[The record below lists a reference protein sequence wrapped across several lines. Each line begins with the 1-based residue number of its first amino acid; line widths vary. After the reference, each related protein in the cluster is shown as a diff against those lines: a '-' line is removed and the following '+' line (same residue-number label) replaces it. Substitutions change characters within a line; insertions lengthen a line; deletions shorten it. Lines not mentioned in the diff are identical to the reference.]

1 MMGDPHYGRRVLI
14 AFACA
19 IALHEILAAFVR
31 APSLQRAGE
40 EPVRVSLVTIARR
53 PVPTPTPTRAPTP
66 RSIATPSPAPQPTI
80 TPWPRATIALVT
92 ATHPAPRAI
101 ASPHPHR
108 IAGGDIATYDAA
120 REAGR
125 AARLAGTA
133 GAGVSNGAGGRNGV
147 ASGIEGSGNGSGAA
161 PAQVPCGSPSL
172 IGSNIR
178 FVDGRY
184 YVNVEA
190 QITFRDGHVES
201 GHFPYPFV
209 YDSEDAD
216 PFTER
221 NKDKDAYLQFP
232 PPGVDMSDAPQAVL
246 IAIKYTRPNG
256 MTLLPPC

>member
-1 MMGDPHYGRRVLI
+1 MRGAGIDTGARWPLRSPKRFVGMPADRSHNVWRILSDPI
-14 AFACA
+14 D
-19 IALHEILAAFVR
+19 R
-31 APSLQRAGE
+31 APAEGPYGHKLDCSCRG
-40 EPVRVSLVTIARR
+40 
-53 PVPTPTPTRAPTP
+53 
-66 RSIATPSPAPQPTI
+66 RSATSSHEST
-80 TPWPRATIALVT
+80 
-92 ATHPAPRAI
+92 
-101 ASPHPHR
+101 
-108 IAGGDIATYDAA
+108 
-120 REAGR
+120 GR